1 MLLGR
6 SADRDRVVY
15 GSVVSGRPAGLEG
28 VETMVGLFINV
39 LPVAVRL
46 PSDGQLL
53 PWLHALQASLAE
65 LRQHEHA
72 PLAKIRHWLGVA
84 ERAPLFESMLAFEN
98 YPAAS
103 SLVAAHGGSL
113 GWDRLYTAEQW
124 NHPLHAIVIPE
135 DEVVVRLIYDPRRF
149 DDATV
154 GGLLEGYRSL
164 LAEWPSRI
172 AP

>member
-1 MLLGR
+1 VLQGK
-6 SADRDRVVY
+6 AAGQDQVVY

-53 PWLHALQASLAE
+53 PWLQALQASLAE
-65 LRQHEHA
+65 LRLHEHT
-72 PLAKIRHWLGVA
+72 PLAKIREWLGVPQ
-84 ERAPLFESMLAFEN
+84 RAPLFESMLAFEN

-113 GWDRLYTAEQW
+113 GWDRVYTAEQW
-124 NHPLHAIVIPE
+124 NYPLHAIVIPE
-135 DEVVVRLIYDPRRF
+135 DDLVVRLIYDPRRF
-149 DDATV
+149 DDATIS
-154 GGLLEGYRSL
+154 GLLEGYRSL
-164 LAEWPSRI
+164 LDEWPSRI